1 MTEILTLF
9 FATYAGIRTSVRSTT
24 PYGIASTLDGTL
36 PYHDRLL
43 RATVRSFGI
52 RLEPRYIFGAT
63 PLDQS
68 GVTRCLKDG
77 SF

>member
-24 PYGIASTLDGTL
+24 PYGIASALNGTL
-36 PYHDRLL
+36 PYHGRLM

-52 RLEPRYIFGAT
+52 RLEPRYIFGAAS
-63 PLDQS
+63 LDQS
-68 GVTRCLKDG
+68 AVVRCLKDG
-77 SF
+77 CF

>member
-9 FATYAGIRTSVRSTT
+9 FATRAGIRTSARSTT
-24 PYGIASTLDGTL
+24 PSGIASTLSGTL
-36 PYHDRLL
+36 PYHGRLV

-63 PLDQS
+63 SLDQS
-68 GVTRCLKDG
+68 VVVRCLKDG
-77 SF
+77 YF